1 MLGRSEPE
9 RPAQARLLKGRRAP
23 SPIEHGPTGENR
35 VRFADLSRWAPA
47 NSSSDPLRGP
57 AGPERGGVVAR
68 DQENRHALVP
78 QPVEFPYQEHP
89 RVIIT
94 PITFLEVLGEQHEI
108 CPFES
113 GQVDQS
119 REGGAGRSANAVD
132 RRALVLRKRFK
143 RAIEMDFGWVQKR
156 DLRCDSRFAQDKRR
170 DSGRFASLVAF
181 PCTCDFA
188 VLVKSDLEAVNVHIF
203 GGIQVR
209 AAVKDE
215 DQMFGR

>member
-78 QPVEFPYQEHP
+78 EPVEFPYQEHP

-94 PITFLEVLGEQHEI
+94 PITFVEVLGDQHEI

-143 RAIEMDFGWVQKR
+143 RAIEMD
-156 DLRCDSRFAQDKRR
+156 SRFAQDKRG